1 MSSRWAR
8 MAAAAALASML
19 AAGSARAATPS
30 AYVYATSWSQSVR
43 QYSADDGGLLS
54 AMTPPD
60 AGAGLT
66 SSAAAASPDRRSLYV
81 VNQGSGTVS
90 QYDIGAA
97 GALIPKTPDSVV
109 TGQAPSSVSVA
120 ADGQHVYVVN
130 QGDRTVSVYGVD
142 GAGALTFVSSADTGL
157 DPVQI
162 ALSPDGSSAYVTN
175 YTSATVSQFDVAA
188 SGALTPK
195 DPATVP
201 AGSRAAG
208 IAVSP
213 DGASAY
219 VTNQAPTGTV
229 AQYSVDAASG
239 DLTAKAQPTV
249 AAGAQPRAIVAA
261 PGRVY
266 VANVGSNTVS
276 QYAADGD
283 GALSQLAPAVAT
295 RRSPFALALS
305 PSGRSL
311 YVASFTDAVLG
322 QYDVAGDGT
331 LAVKAPPS
339 VSAGFRPQAVVAVLP
354 RDEQAPTVDLR
365 TPQDGAQ
372 YDLDA
377 DVRAD
382 YSCADEGGSG
392 LASCTGDVPDG
403 DALDTSTPGG
413 HAFTVV
419 ASDGAGHQTTVT
431 HAYSVTPDEQAP
443 TVDLGAPQEGDQYD
457 LGADVRA
464 DYSCADEGGSGLAS
478 CTGDV
483 PDGDPLDT
491 ATSGSHQFTV
501 LARDGAGNETT
512 VTHSY
517 TVAES
522 VLAFRGFFGPIHN
535 GSVVRAGDAI
545 PIVFSL
551 GADRGLN
558 VLANGSPTSVRVD
571 CEHPGQATGG
581 EPAASQSGRGLR
593 FHSWTGHYVFTWQT
607 RSAWAG
613 TCRTFVL
620 RLRDG
625 SVARLTVSF
634 RSASWRLRWHR

>member
-19 AAGSARAATPS
+19 TAGSASAATPS

-43 QYSADDGGLLS
+43 QYSADDAGLLS
-54 AMTPPD
+54 SMTPPD
-60 AGAGLT
+60 VGAGLT

-81 VNQGSGTVS
+81 VNQDSDSVS
-90 QYDIGAA
+90 QYDIGAT
-97 GALIPKTPDSVV
+97 GILNPKTPDSVA
-109 TGQAPSSVSVA
+109 TGQAPSSVAVA
-120 ADGQHVYVVN
+120 PDGQHVYVVN
-130 QGDRTVSVYGVD
+130 QVDRTVSAYGVD
-142 GAGALTFVSSADTGL
+142 GAGALTFASSADTGI

-175 YTSATVSQFDVAA
+175 YTSRTVSQFDVTA

-195 DPATVP
+195 DPAAVT
-201 AGSRAAG
+201 AGPRAAG

-213 DGASAY
+213 DGASVY
-219 VTNQAPTGTV
+219 VTNQAPSGTV
-229 AQYSVDAASG
+229 AQFSVGPASG
-239 DLTAKAQPTV
+239 RLTPKAQPSV

-261 PGRVY
+261 SGRVY

-276 QYAADGD
+276 QYAADGG
-283 GALSQLAPAVAT
+283 GALSELAPAVAT

-305 PSGRSL
+305 PGGSSL

-339 VSAGFRPQAVVAVLP
+339 VPAGLRPQAVVAVLP

-365 TPQDGAQ
+365 TPPEGAQ
-372 YDLDA
+372 YELDA

-403 DALDTSTPGG
+403 DALDTSTPGA

-419 ASDGAGHQTTVT
+419 ARDGAGHETTVT
-431 HAYSVTPDEQAP
+431 HGYSVTPDEQAP
-443 TVDLGAPQEGDQYD
+443 TVDLVTPQEGAQYD
-457 LGADVRA
+457 LGTDVRA

-491 ATSGSHQFTV
+491 ATAGKHQFTV

-522 VLAFRGFFGPIHN
+522 VLGFRGFFGPIHN

-551 GADRGLN
+551 GAYRGLDI
-558 VLANGSPTSVRVD
+558 LADGSPSSVRVD
-571 CEHPGQATGG
+571 CQHPGQATGG
-581 EPAASQSGRGLR
+581 DPAASRSGRGLR

-607 RSAWAG
+607 RSSWAG

-620 RLRDG
+620 GLRDG

-634 RSASWRLRWHR
+634 RSGWRWYRHR